1 MKEVFCPYCGKR
13 AEFVDSAEVYHGRS
27 YGMIYLCRPCDAYVG
42 CHGNGKGDSPKGRL
56 ANAELRRWKIA
67 AHNAFDPL
75 WKFGPFRGLRNSAYA
90 WLAEQMG
97 VTDMTVSRWKTNKIQ
112 PSMAQ
117 FVEIARLLQV
127 DIKDLLEVDLGTQSK
142 EL

>member
-56 ANAELRRWKIA
+56 ANAELRHWKIA

-97 VTDMTVSRWKTNKIQ
+97 LPKEKTHIGMFDVAECQQVIQ
-112 PSMAQ
+112 
-117 FVEIARLLQV
+117 ICTNR
-127 DIKDLLEVDLGTQSK
+127 K
-142 EL
+142 EF

>member
-1 MKEVFCPYCGKR
+1 MKVVYCPYCGKR

-42 CHGNGKGDSPKGRL
+42 CHEYGDGDVPKGRL

-75 WKFGPFRGLRNSAYA
+75 WMRGPFKRRRNAAYA

-97 VTDMTVSRWKTNKIQ
+97 LPKEETHIGMFDVAQCKQVIQ
-112 PSMAQ
+112 ICS
-117 FVEIARLLQV
+117 ERRITH
-127 DIKDLLEVDLGTQSK
+127 G
-142 EL
+142 

>member
-42 CHGNGKGDSPKGRL
+42 CHENGKGDSPKGRL

-75 WKFGPFRGLRNSAYA
+75 WKFGPFRGRRNCAYA

-97 VTDMTVSRWKTNKIQ
+97 LPKEKTHIGMFDVAECQQVIQ
-112 PSMAQ
+112 ICKS
-117 FVEIARLLQV
+117 
-127 DIKDLLEVDLGTQSK
+127 SK
-142 EL
+142 FEKE

>member
-1 MKEVFCPYCGKR
+1 MKEVICPYCGKR
-13 AEFVDSAEVYHGRS
+13 AEFVDSAVVYHGRS

-67 AHNAFDPL
+67 AHDAFDPL
-75 WKFGPFRGLRNSAYA
+75 WKYGPFRGRRNSAYA

-97 VTDMTVSRWKTNKIQ
+97 LPKEKTHIGMFDVAECQQVIQ
-112 PSMAQ
+112 
-117 FVEIARLLQV
+117 IC
-127 DIKDLLEVDLGTQSK
+127 K
-142 EL
+142 ERNNHYE

>member
-75 WKFGPFRGLRNSAYA
+75 WKFGPFRGHRNSAYA

-97 VTDMTVSRWKTNKIQ
+97 LPKEKTHIGMFDVAECQQVIQ
-112 PSMAQ
+112 ICKNERSYHH
-117 FVEIARLLQV
+117 E
-127 DIKDLLEVDLGTQSK
+127 
-142 EL
+142 

>member
-1 MKEVFCPYCGKR
+1 MKEVICPYCGKR

-75 WKFGPFRGLRNSAYA
+75 WRFGPFRGRRNIAYA

-97 VTDMTVSRWKTNKIQ
+97 LPKEKTHIGMFDVAECQQVIQICKSSKI
-112 PSMAQ
+112 
-117 FVEIARLLQV
+117 E
-127 DIKDLLEVDLGTQSK
+127 K
-142 EL
+142 E

>member
-1 MKEVFCPYCGKR
+1 MKVVYCPYCGKR

-42 CHGNGKGDSPKGRL
+42 CHEYGDGDVPKGRL

-75 WKFGPFRGLRNSAYA
+75 WMRGPFKRRRNAAYA

-97 VTDMTVSRWKTNKIQ
+97 LPKEETHIGMFDVAQCKQVIQ
-112 PSMAQ
+112 
-117 FVEIARLLQV
+117 IC
-127 DIKDLLEVDLGTQSK
+127 K
-142 EL
+142 ERSY

>member
-1 MKEVFCPYCGKR
+1 MKEVFCPYCGKC
-13 AEFVDSAEVYHGRS
+13 AEFVDSAEVYNGRS

-75 WKFGPFRGLRNSAYA
+75 WKFGPFPGRRNSAYA
-90 WLAEQMG
+90 WLAEQMEIKKE
-97 VTDMTVSRWKTNKIQ
+97 KTHIGMFDVAECQQVIQ
-112 PSMAQ
+112 
-117 FVEIARLLQV
+117 ICTNR
-127 DIKDLLEVDLGTQSK
+127 K
-142 EL
+142 EF

>member
-75 WKFGPFRGLRNSAYA
+75 WKFGPFRGRRNAAYA

-97 VTDMTVSRWKTNKIQ
+97 LPKEKTHIGMFDVAECQQVIQ
-112 PSMAQ
+112 
-117 FVEIARLLQV
+117 ICKNL
-127 DIKDLLEVDLGTQSK
+127 K
-142 EL
+142 E

>member
-1 MKEVFCPYCGKR
+1 MKEVFCPYCGKC
-13 AEFVDSAEVYHGRS
+13 AEFVDCAEVYNGRS

-75 WKFGPFRGLRNSAYA
+75 WKFGPFRGRRSSAYA

-97 VTDMTVSRWKTNKIQ
+97 LPKEKTHIGMFDVAECQQVIQ
-112 PSMAQ
+112 
-117 FVEIARLLQV
+117 ICTNR
-127 DIKDLLEVDLGTQSK
+127 K
-142 EL
+142 EF

>member
-13 AEFVDSAEVYHGRS
+13 ADFVDSAEVYYGRS

-42 CHGNGKGDSPKGRL
+42 CHGRGDTPKGRL
-56 ANAELRRWKIA
+56 ANAELRHWKIE

-75 WKFGPFRGLRNSAYA
+75 WKFGPFRGQRNGAYA

-97 VTDMTVSRWKTNKIQ
+97 LPKEKTHIGMFDVQQCKQVIQICRNHQVSER
-112 PSMAQ
+112 S
-117 FVEIARLLQV
+117 
-127 DIKDLLEVDLGTQSK
+127 TQ
-142 EL
+142 

>member
-42 CHGNGKGDSPKGRL
+42 CHGRGDTPKGRL

-75 WKFGPFRGLRNSAYA
+75 WRFGPFRGQRNGAYA

-97 VTDMTVSRWKTNKIQ
+97 LPKEKTHIG
-112 PSMAQ
+112 MFDVAQ
-117 FVEIARLLQV
+117 CQQVIEICKTSSFEHQ
-127 DIKDLLEVDLGTQSK
+127 KGEQS
-142 EL
+142 

>member
-75 WKFGPFRGLRNSAYA
+75 WKFGPFRGRRNIAYA

-97 VTDMTVSRWKTNKIQ
+97 LPKEKTHIGMFDVAECQQVIQ
-112 PSMAQ
+112 
-117 FVEIARLLQV
+117 ICTNR
-127 DIKDLLEVDLGTQSK
+127 K
-142 EL
+142 EF

>member
-75 WKFGPFRGLRNSAYA
+75 WKFGTFRGRRNSAYA

-97 VTDMTVSRWKTNKIQ
+97 LPKEKTHIGMFDVAECQQVIQ
-112 PSMAQ
+112 
-117 FVEIARLLQV
+117 ICTNR
-127 DIKDLLEVDLGTQSK
+127 K
-142 EL
+142 EF

>member
-67 AHNAFDPL
+67 AHNAIDPL

-97 VTDMTVSRWKTNKIQ
+97 LPKEKTHIGMFDVAECQQVIQ
-112 PSMAQ
+112 
-117 FVEIARLLQV
+117 ICTTR
-127 DIKDLLEVDLGTQSK
+127 K
-142 EL
+142 EF

>member
-97 VTDMTVSRWKTNKIQ
+97 LPKEKTHIGMFDVAECQQVIQ
-112 PSMAQ
+112 
-117 FVEIARLLQV
+117 ICTNR
-127 DIKDLLEVDLGTQSK
+127 K
-142 EL
+142 EF

>member
-1 MKEVFCPYCGKR
+1 MKEVICPYCGKR

-67 AHNAFDPL
+67 AHDAFDSL
-75 WKFGPFRGLRNSAYA
+75 WKYGPFKRRRNAAYA

-97 VTDMTVSRWKTNKIQ
+97 LPKEETHIGMFDVAQCQQVIQ
-112 PSMAQ
+112 ICKNRN
-117 FVEIARLLQV
+117 E
-127 DIKDLLEVDLGTQSK
+127 K
-142 EL
+142 ELSKWKKSS

>member
-42 CHGNGKGDSPKGRL
+42 CHGRGDTPKGRL

-75 WKFGPFRGLRNSAYA
+75 WRFGPFRGQRNSAYA

-97 VTDMTVSRWKTNKIQ
+97 LPKEKTHIGMFDVAQCQQVIQ
-112 PSMAQ
+112 ICKK
-117 FVEIARLLQV
+117 E
-127 DIKDLLEVDLGTQSK
+127 KEHSK
-142 EL
+142 